1 MGKDKTQTTTQTVD
15 PASQGHIDAMRRAG
29 MEASQQFLNQP
40 GSFFQGAD
48 TRSISQQ
55 IAPFMN
61 PYMDQVLGGLGDKFA
76 HLRKQA
82 STSASQGA
90 SAHGAFNSARHG
102 VLEAERLSGLDRA
115 ETETVGGLLSNQ
127 FNTAVNQG
135 LQYSEYQRAL
145 KERQLQEPIFRHR
158 LNMEALGN
166 TLGPYGT
173 TTEQV
178 QEGDLLR
185 DISGLV
191 LMAAGA
197 KTKNPGLVTAGAE
210 QTQGSQFAP
219 VSSSQNPAFTRPL
232 FGVPTSTLPY
242 DGKGMGIRQNQP
254 GLHPWWNR

>member
-40 GSFFQGAD
+40 GSFFEGAD

-82 STSASQGA
+82 STSANQGA

-115 ETETVGGLLSNQ
+115 EGETVGGLLSNQ
-127 FNTAVNQG
+127 FNTAVGQG

-145 KERQLQEPIFRHR
+145 KERQLQEPIFRHQ
-158 LNMEALGN
+158 LSMEALNN

-173 TTEQV
+173 NTTQV
-178 QEGDLLR
+178 QEGDLFR
-185 DISGLV
+185 DVTGLA
-191 LMAAGA
+191 LMGAGA
-197 KTKNPGLVTAGAE
+197 FSGNPGLVAAGA
-210 QTQGSQFAP
+210 QGTQGTQFPP
-219 VSSSQNPAFTRPL
+219 VSGAQNPAYTRPL
-232 FGVPTSTLPY
+232 FGQTGQQPY
-242 DGKGMGIRQNQP
+242 QGVGFRPNQQ
-254 GLHPWWNR
+254 GTHAWWNR